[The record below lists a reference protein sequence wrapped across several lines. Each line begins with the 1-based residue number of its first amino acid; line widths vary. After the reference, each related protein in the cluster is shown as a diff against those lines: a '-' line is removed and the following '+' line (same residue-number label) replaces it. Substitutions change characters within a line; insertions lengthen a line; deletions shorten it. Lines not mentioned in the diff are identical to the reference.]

1 MSYSFPR
8 RVTREGADTEFALVA
23 DDKAFGEAQAVCKNG
38 RVYTNILA
46 DELIPLFRAPLFL
59 WLVKIG
65 AMNGTHSD
73 LLSKGVRGEESP
85 FHAGIGFDCG
95 KNITRMRHSK

>member
-8 RVTREGADTEFALVA
+8 RVTGEGAETEFALVA

-38 RVYTNILA
+38 RVYTNIFA

-73 LLSKGVRGEESP
+73 LLSKGLPLLIVSS
-85 FHAGIGFDCG
+85 H
-95 KNITRMRHSK
+95 RHLLLR